1 MQRDL
6 RIDLLTMKKTACLIL
21 VLALSVIG
29 SSSAFAAQNKKKTFT
44 KRYHNEKLIVVLNDL
59 CRKNGYTLNILDE
72 IDENKRITA
81 EFKNAGTGTVLRK
94 VLDKDFQGK
103 VKKGVLTISRKP
115 APPVTYTVRAS
126 EPAEII
132 DNDSVTR
139 KIYYDT
145 TFTVQC
151 AIKTIE
157 HKEKQEPAQPER
169 PLKEDETKVNRLEHN
184 IQVLVGAGYSS
195 MGYSPGS
202 DGKEVGFIGLNAQ
215 VRYLYYFTPN
225 WGVGLGVG
233 FANYGSTGT
242 LNTTTAFPVSIHDTD
257 IPLAGTEGEA
267 YEHRVKTH
275 DWREWQRA
283 YMVDIPVMVQCTY
296 PLSGISMTNGPLK
309 IYADLGVNLGLTVA
323 ASRMLTGGTI
333 DHTGWYKPWKLE
345 LTHIDGHDFYSEN
358 ASDFEN
364 SRQPLKLRMPAV
376 GIMADFGFAIPLKEN
391 LDLLVGIYAN
401 CIANDLCTARQD
413 IGWRQNAATGYKM
426 HDFMNT
432 YSGLIG
438 TQYAPAAH
446 PWQAGLRVGINFNTR
461 TKPAK
466 KKETDNTTYTRVNVC
481 DTTFTLKQREDTLK
495 KAVTVQKIKRVLA
508 KSVIWFDLNS
518 TEPKLKP
525 ADILVQVAEILKENP
540 FQKILVT
547 GHASRDGDKA
557 KNEQL
562 SAARAKAIV
571 DMLLGLGVQP
581 DQIESRA
588 EGVERDYIQ
597 GEHDSSLD
605 RRVEITPVE

>member
-1 MQRDL
+1 MFC
-6 RIDLLTMKKTACLIL
+6 DLLTMKKNACFIL
-21 VLALSVIG
+21 VLILSIAWSTNIFG
-29 SSSAFAAQNKKKTFT
+29 AQTKKKTFT

-115 APPVTYTVRAS
+115 TPPITYTVRAS
-126 EPAEII
+126 EATEII
-132 DNDSVTR
+132 DNDSVIR

-151 AIKTIE
+151 AMKTFE
-157 HKEKQEPAQPER
+157 QKEKQEPAKPEHPR
-169 PLKEDETKVNRLEHN
+169 KQDETQVNRLEHN

-195 MGYSPGS
+195 MGYSLGS
-202 DGKEVGFIGLNAQ
+202 DGKETGFIGLNAQ

-225 WGVGLGVG
+225 WGVGLGLG
-233 FANYGSTGT
+233 FANYGSIGT
-242 LNTTTAFPVSIHDTD
+242 LNTTTSFTPSVNDSD
-257 IPLAGTEGEA
+257 IPFAGAKGED

-275 DWREWQRA
+275 DWRERQHA
-283 YMVDIPVMVQCTY
+283 YMFDIPVMVQCTY
-296 PLSGISMTNGPLK
+296 PLSGITMTNGPLK
-309 IYADLGVNLGLTVA
+309 IYADLGANLGLNVA
-323 ASRMLTGGTI
+323 ASRLLTGGTI

-345 LTHIDGHDFYSEN
+345 LSHIDGHDFYSEN

-364 SRQPLKLRMPAV
+364 GKQPLKLRLPAV
-376 GIMADFGFAIPLKEN
+376 GIMADFGFAIPLMAN
-391 LDLLVGIYAN
+391 LDLLVGLYAN
-401 CIANDLCTARQD
+401 YIANDLCTSRQD
-413 IGWRQNAATGYKM
+413 IGWRQNATTGYKV
-426 HDFMNT
+426 HEFMNT

-438 TQYAPAAH
+438 TQYAAAVH
-446 PWQAGLRVGINFNTR
+446 PWQAGVRVGINFNAR
-461 TKPAK
+461 TKTK
-466 KKETDNTTYTRVNVC
+466 KKEMDNTTYTRVNVC
-481 DTTFTLKQREDTLK
+481 DTTFQVQPREDFVK
-495 KAVTVQKIKRVLA
+495 KAVTVQNIKRILA

-540 FQKILVT
+540 DQKILLT
-547 GHASRDGDKA
+547 GHASRDGDKT

-562 SAARAKAIV
+562 SAARAEAVVK
-571 DMLLGLGVQP
+571 MLVELGVQP
-581 DQIESRA
+581 NQIESRA
-588 EGVERDYIQ
+588 EGVERDYIS

-605 RRVEITPVE
+605 RRVEITPIE